1 LQAAR
6 ETGMTLLELMVGLV
20 VLAVMLAFGAATL
33 GRWSDDQRAASSARD
48 VADAFALARAEA
60 LRSGSNHIVAFDV
73 ESGLSGISSDI
84 VIVDDGAPANADC
97 RIDSDEIVHR
107 ISLGRG
113 VSFGTDAGLANGTPA
128 PDDDGDSGNQ
138 AAGASFTD
146 ADSPAGDASWVVFMS
161 DGLPRRFSQNA
172 TAVPPCSDVGPVGDA
187 GGAIYLTN
195 GNRDYGVVLSPL
207 GSARVHRWVNGSGWT
222 Q

>member
-1 LQAAR
+1 
-6 ETGMTLLELMVGLV
+6 MTLLELMIGLA
-20 VLAVMLAFGAATL
+20 VLGVMLAIGAATL

-73 ESGLSGISSDI
+73 ETGLAGITSDI
-84 VIVDDGAPANADC
+84 VIVNDGAPAAANC
-97 RIDSDEIVHR
+97 RIDTDEIIHR

-113 VSFGTDAGLANGTPA
+113 VSFGTDAGLANGTAA
-128 PDDDGDSGNQ
+128 PDDAGDSGNQ

-146 ADSPAGDASWVVFMS
+146 ADSPAGDASWVVFQS
-161 DGLPRRFSQNA
+161 DGLPRRFSENA
-172 TAVPPCSDVGPVGDA
+172 TAAPPCSDVGPVGDA

-195 GNRDYGVVLSPL
+195 GSRDYAVVLSPL
-207 GSARVHRWVNGSGWT
+207 GAARVHRWVNNTGWT